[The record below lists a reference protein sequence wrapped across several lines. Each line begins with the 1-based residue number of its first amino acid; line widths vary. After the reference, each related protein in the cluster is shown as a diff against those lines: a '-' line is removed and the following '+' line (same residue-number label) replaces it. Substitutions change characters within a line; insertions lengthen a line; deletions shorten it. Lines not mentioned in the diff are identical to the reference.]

1 MSCTFS
7 TAICS
12 FNAELQSHVGF
23 FEKTSVGPR
32 YGGVLTGHRRK
43 NAQKVGNDSVKKG
56 AKFLL
61 PIIFLMLIRC
71 EFNVDFDFAIKLD
84 LII

>member
-7 TAICS
+7 PAICL

-32 YGGVLTGHRRK
+32 YGGVLTGYRRK
-43 NAQKVGNDSVKKG
+43 NAQKVGNNSVKKG

-61 PIIFLMLIRC
+61 PTIFLCSLDS
-71 EFNVDFDFAIKLD
+71 EFNVDFDFAIKSD